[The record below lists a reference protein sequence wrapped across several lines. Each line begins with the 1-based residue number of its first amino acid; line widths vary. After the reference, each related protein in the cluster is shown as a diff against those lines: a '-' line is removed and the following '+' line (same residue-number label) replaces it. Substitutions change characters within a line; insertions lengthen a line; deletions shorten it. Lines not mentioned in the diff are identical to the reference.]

1 MYFHSSYPFFVKVM
15 SSSENIWAVFGIQ
28 HICNIAMHKFPIY
41 CLYRIHKRSQR
52 DNIYNSK
59 RFYGASEKY
68 VTPQNFGSGVFFYIK
83 CDRIYYNS

>member
-1 MYFHSSYPFFVKVM
+1 MIKNDVIST
-15 SSSENIWAVFGIQ
+15 
-28 HICNIAMHKFPIY
+28 
-41 CLYRIHKRSQR
+41 QR

-68 VTPQNFGSGVFFYIK
+68 ITPRNFGSGVLFYIK